1 MVYTKGTWK
10 FEVRNNQAMVTVD
23 RNGVDMVVAANLF
36 DEELDL
42 EIEELDS
49 NARLMA
55 AAPDLL
61 EALDE
66 LCNWFGEDRSDWDD
80 WEGVD
85 EVLDNAQNAIAKAT
99 GGE

>member
-42 EIEELDS
+42 EIEEVDS

-55 AAPDLL
+55 AAPVLL
-61 EALDE
+61 ECLQN
-66 LCNWFGEDRSDWDD
+66 L
-80 WEGVD
+80 VD
-85 EVLDNAQNAIAKAT
+85 QGLIVNDNDHYEECITAIAKAT

>member
-1 MVYTKGTWK
+1 MESIKTQGNFIAYSGESRRAAFALEEDLVL
-10 FEVRNNQAMVTVD
+10 FEAV
-23 RNGVDMVVAANLF
+23 
-36 DEELDL
+36 
-42 EIEELDS
+42 
-49 NARLMA
+49 
-55 AAPDLL
+55 PDLL